1 MRDDKIIETVFEKL
15 HNWQQTKSP
24 KTANEICELLS
35 EFEKDV
41 DEGLSTAA
49 KELYGEMTI
58 H

>member
-15 HNWQQTKSP
+15 HSWQQTKSSE
-24 KTANEICELLS
+24 TASEICELLS
-35 EFEKDV
+35 EFEEGV